1 MFTGKVI
8 SARRVNDDGKQP
20 DVIYR
25 ILWSDNDNEELSAPE
40 LGQAM
45 AMYEVRTVQGGQH
58 WQRKRAR
65 LSRRAPR
72 VIMRL

>member
-25 ILWSDNDNEELSAPE
+25 VLWSDNDYEELSAPE
-40 LGQAM
+40 LG
-45 AMYEVRTVQGGQH
+45 
-58 WQRKRAR
+58 RA
-65 LSRRAPR
+65 
-72 VIMRL
+72 I

>member
-8 SARRVNDDGKQP
+8 SARRVDDDGKQP

-25 ILWSDNDNEELSAPE
+25 ILWSDNDDEELSAPE

-45 AMYEVRTVQGGQH
+45 AMYELYKEVSAGKENAPAAAAAH
-58 WQRKRAR
+58 RA
-65 LSRRAPR
+65 
-72 VIMRL
+72 